1 MVAANIYTDLI
12 CFCCW
17 KIHELK
23 EDIGVPE
30 YCCLGEGDE
39 DDITINAWF
48 GPAGT
53 VSPLH
58 QDPQQNFLAQVSA
71 SISIN
76 CWNLLNRLK
85 LEFGQLKANFFF
97 FILAAY
103 QLLISICLI
112 ISPTINSLYIHPG
125 IPSSIYTEHTH
136 DCIHMAISM
145 TLVVCLSFYHIKLLF
160 LRLTKSICAPELK
173 ITA

>member
-1 MVAANIYTDLI
+1 MQGVGICVVTANIYTDLL
-12 CFCCW
+12 CFRCW

-30 YCCLGEGDE
+30 YCCLGDGDE

-71 SISIN
+71 NISIN
-76 CWNLLNRLK
+76 CWNLLNWLK
-85 LEFGQLKANFFF
+85 FEFGQLKANFYLCS
-97 FILAAY
+97 IPAAHFNLFDNIPY
-103 QLLISICLI
+103 YKCSTVYLTRYTFQD
-112 ISPTINSLYIHPG
+112 LY
-125 IPSSIYTEHTH
+125 STYT
-136 DCIHMAISM
+136 
-145 TLVVCLSFYHIKLLF
+145 
-160 LRLTKSICAPELK
+160 
-173 ITA
+173 